1 MANWK
6 HTLDISDIWDAGL
19 EMDELGRKIARKLSR
34 KFSSLLDFDSGN
46 YDIEL
51 EYIIDCFDNITEFD
65 DVSPEEE
72 FDDVME
78 QLYNW
83 ADQEVEP
90 FGMWPRNKMCWVK
103 TSF

>member
-1 MANWK
+1 
-6 HTLDISDIWDAGL
+6 L
-19 EMDELGRKIARKLSR
+19 ED
-34 KFSSLLDFDSGN
+34 
-46 YDIEL
+46 
-51 EYIIDCFDNITEFD
+51 IIDRFDNITGFD

-90 FGMWPRNKMCWVK
+90 FGKRLNHSGCGLKIRCAG
-103 TSF
+103 

>member
-1 MANWK
+1 
-6 HTLDISDIWDAGL
+6 L
-19 EMDELGRKIARKLSR
+19 ED
-34 KFSSLLDFDSGN
+34 
-46 YDIEL
+46 
-51 EYIIDCFDNITEFD
+51 IIDRFDNITGFD

-90 FGMWPRNKMCWVK
+90 FGMWPKNKMCWVK